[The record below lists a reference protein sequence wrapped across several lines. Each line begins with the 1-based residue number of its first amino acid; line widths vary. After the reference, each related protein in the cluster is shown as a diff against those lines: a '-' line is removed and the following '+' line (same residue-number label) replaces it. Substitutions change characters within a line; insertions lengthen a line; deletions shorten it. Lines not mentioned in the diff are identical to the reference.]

1 MAGTDR
7 VRREGIGRWLAGDA
21 PAGAALFTYA
31 ALIPLFVLPALD
43 SFDFGVRFQEAETA
57 RWASLGYAAL
67 FIAGL
72 AGIRIGATLRVGRN
86 GHVLA
91 LFAPLA
97 AFGCFFA
104 PFRPAAAIIAMLFAA
119 QAASDVWASQNGRL
133 PDWYGQLRARTAPI
147 AVLALVA
154 IFLLVPD

>member
-7 VRREGIGRWLAGDA
+7 MRREGIGRWLAGDA

-31 ALIPLFVLPALD
+31 ALLPLFVLPALD
-43 SFDFGVRFQEAETA
+43 NLDLGVRFQEADTA
-57 RWASLGYAAL
+57 RWASLGYAVL
-67 FIAGL
+67 FVAGL
-72 AGIRIGATLRVGRN
+72 AGIRIGATMRIGGA

-91 LFAPLA
+91 LVMALA

-104 PFRPAAAIIAMLFAA
+104 PFRPAVAIIAMLVAA
-119 QAASDVWASQNGRL
+119 QAASDVWASQSGRL

-147 AVLALVA
+147 AVIALVA
-154 IFLLVPD
+154 IFVLLPD